1 MALKKEETQLKAYM
15 GEDAKFNGT
24 LSFEGTVRIDGHFEG
39 QVKTGDTLIIG
50 ESGFVSA
57 DIVAGT
63 VICRGKVE
71 GSITASQ
78 KVEIHVN
85 SQVVGS
91 VKTPSLFVEVGGLLD
106 GNCEM
111 SGAENKV
118 VKLIKNKE
126 MEVGS

>member
-91 VKTPSLFVEVGGLLD
+91 VKTPSLFVEVGALLD

-118 VKLIKNKE
+118 VKLVKNKE

>member
-1 MALKKEETQLKAYM
+1 MALKTEETQLKAYM

>member
-78 KVEIHVN
+78 KVEIYVN

-118 VKLIKNKE
+118 VKLMKNKE